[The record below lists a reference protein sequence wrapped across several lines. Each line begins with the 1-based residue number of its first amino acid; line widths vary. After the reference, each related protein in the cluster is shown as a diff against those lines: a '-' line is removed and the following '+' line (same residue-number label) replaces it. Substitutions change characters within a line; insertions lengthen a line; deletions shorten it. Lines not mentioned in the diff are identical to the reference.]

1 MQIAFTDHGWE
12 DYVYWQA
19 NDSDT
24 LDKINNLI
32 KEIKRDPFKGK
43 GKPEPSKGNLAGYW
57 SRRITG
63 EHRLVYR
70 VQGTRA
76 DQTLKIIQARF
87 HY

>member
-12 DYVYWQA
+12 DYLYWQA
-19 NDSDT
+19 NDSYT
-24 LDKINNLI
+24 LEKINDLI
-32 KEIKRDPFKGK
+32 REIKRDPFKGK
-43 GKPEPSKGNLAGYW
+43 GKPEPLKGNLAGYW

-70 VQGTRA
+70 VQGTGA
-76 DQTLKIIQARF
+76 DQTVKIIQARF

>member
-1 MQIAFTDHGWE
+1 MQTAFTDQGWE
-12 DYVYWQA
+12 DYSYCQA

-24 LDKINNLI
+24 LAKINELI
-32 KEIKRDPFKGK
+32 KAIKRDPFKGM
-43 GKPEPSKGNLAGYW
+43 GKPEPLKGNLAGYW

-70 VQGTRA
+70 VQGSGP
-76 DQTLKIIQARF
+76 DQTLRIIQARL